1 MLCAWAY
8 ELLIKYVTIS
18 AFYFHGIMKV
28 KVYLIGTLSLQFEST
43 IKQLHIYCKTTKDMT
58 NIYTDYRRYSF
69 L

>member
-1 MLCAWAY
+1 
-8 ELLIKYVTIS
+8 
-18 AFYFHGIMKV
+18 MKV
-28 KVYLIGTLSLQFEST
+28 KMYLIGTLSLQFEST